1 MKRFYLSEIES
12 LRNHLML
19 IAEKATNS
27 VRNAIEALEQGD
39 VELAEEVIV
48 ADDEIDELEVAI
60 DAEAS
65 RYITLRAPVASDLR
79 LITVAMKAS
88 HDLERIGD
96 EATSIAK
103 RTIRLGTRNKEI
115 SYGAIRKMADMTL
128 GLIRE
133 AVDSLIEENSTRARE
148 LPAKDRIIDDLHREN
163 YTLYTQKVMS
173 NPQLAPAYIELI
185 FISKSLERIGDH
197 ATNIAEEVVY
207 LKKGEDIR
215 HTDEVRRKD

>member
-1 MKRFYLSEIES
+1 MKRFYLSEIEQ

-19 IAEKATNS
+19 IAEKATDS

-48 ADDEIDELEVAI
+48 GDDEIDELEVAI

-79 LITVAMKAS
+79 LVTVAMKAS

-96 EATSIAK
+96 EATSICK
-103 RTIRLGTRNKEI
+103 RTIRLGARKKEI
-115 SYGAIRKMADMTL
+115 SYGAIRRMADLTL
-128 GLIRE
+128 ALIRE
-133 AVDSLIEENSTRARE
+133 AVDSLIEENSTKARE
-148 LPAKDRIIDDLHREN
+148 LPQKDKLIDELHREN
-163 YTLYTQKVMS
+163 YTLYTEKVMAE
-173 NPQLAPAYIELI
+173 PHLAPAYIELI

-215 HTDEVRRKD
+215 HTDQVRRKD

>member
-1 MKRFYLSEIES
+1 MKRFYLSEIEQ
-12 LRNHLML
+12 LRNHLLL
-19 IAEKATNS
+19 IAEKATES
-27 VRNAIEALEQGD
+27 VRNAIQALEQGD
-39 VELAEEVIV
+39 VELAEEVLV

-60 DAEAS
+60 DAEAT
-65 RYITLRAPVASDLR
+65 RYISLRAPVAGDLR

-96 EATSIAK
+96 EATSISK
-103 RTIRLGTRNKEI
+103 RTIRLGARNKDI
-115 SYGAIRKMADMTL
+115 SYGAIRKMADLTL
-128 GLIRE
+128 ALIRE
-133 AVDSLIEENSTRARE
+133 AVDSLIEEDSTRARE
-148 LPAKDRIIDDLHREN
+148 LPAKDKVIDDLHREN
-163 YTLYTQKVMS
+163 YTMYTEKLMA

-215 HTDEVRRKD
+215 HTDQVRRKD

>member
-12 LRNHLML
+12 LRNQLML
-19 IAEKATNS
+19 IAEKATAS

-103 RTIRLGTRNKEI
+103 RTIRLGERNKEV
-115 SYGAIRKMADMTL
+115 SYGAIRNMADMTL

-148 LPAKDRIIDDLHREN
+148 LPAKDRLIDDLHRQN
-163 YTLYTQKVMS
+163 YTLYTQKVMA
-173 NPQLAPAYIELI
+173 NPQLAPVYIELI